1 MFIIM
6 TAKPTMTA
14 NTDIIRGKEEDSD
27 EELFPCRG
35 VELKD
40 EIVSPVVYCKKN
52 DEEVDDSEKVESG
65 SGKTRDLVELL
76 QRSVLLKG
84 LVVIVFS
91 VFVVLGSDKSVTDS
105 CGHGRESVRV
115 WFCAPVVVIRD
126 VTGVDSS
133 V

>member
-1 MFIIM
+1 M
-6 TAKPTMTA
+6 
-14 NTDIIRGKEEDSD
+14 
-27 EELFPCRG
+27 
-35 VELKD
+35 KD
-40 EIVSPVVYCKKN
+40 EIVSPVVSCKKN

-84 LVVIVFS
+84 VVVIVFS
-91 VFVVLGSDKSVTDS
+91 VFLVLGSDKSVTDS
-105 CGHGRESVRV
+105 CGPDGRESVRV

>member
-27 EELFPCRG
+27 EELFLLGG

-40 EIVSPVVYCKKN
+40 EIVSPVVFCKKN

-65 SGKTRDLVELL
+65 SRDPLNLVEPL
-76 QRSVLLKG
+76 QRSLQLKG
-84 LVVIVFS
+84 VVVFS
-91 VFVVLGSDKSVTDS
+91 AFVVLGSDKSVADP
-105 CGHGRESVRV
+105 CCHGRESVRV
-115 WFCAPVVVIRD
+115 WFCGPVVVIRY